1 MSIDTKKQIL
11 KELKQVKYLN
21 KDRESFKAD
30 LVEYAKTWFP
40 NVNEDY
46 SEPSLAGLILDMAA
60 YIGDV
65 NSFYLDH
72 QFHELDAETAVE
84 IQNIERE
91 LRKAGVPIVGSSPAV
106 VTQTFLIEV
115 PAVGVPP
122 EPDFTSL
129 PIIHAG
135 TIVPAQNG
143 TMFELATDINFS
155 EKDPTTGQLLATKQI
170 AKTNNG
176 TNTPTSF
183 YLSRKA
189 DCISGFRNSESFN
202 IGSFKPFQKFSL
214 SKENI
219 TEIIDVR
226 DNLGNIYYQVDYLT
240 QDTVYKAIPNTN
252 AYDNQEIDDTLVVV
266 SAPYR
271 FVSNMSLNTRLTSI
285 TLGGGSAVSLVDD
298 IIPDPSEF
306 SLPLYGKR
314 TFSRFAINPG
324 NLLKTKTLG
333 IVVPNSTITVTYRYG
348 GGLSHNVSKRSIR
361 GVTNL
366 IMSFPNGPSTVV
378 SQFVRNNLDSIN
390 DVDAAGGEDAPT
402 VAELKLRIPGVRASQ
417 ARLVTKED
425 LLARI
430 YTMPSNFGRVYRAA
444 VHTNPNN
451 PLASRLFI
459 VSRNRSNQLVVS
471 PDSLKKNLAKFLN
484 QYRLSNDAIDIYD
497 AQVINLKLEFSISV
511 DPNQNRNVVVQ
522 NVLNR
527 VKTFFNT
534 KNFSID
540 QPIVYDDIQNII
552 YNTLGVLSVEK
563 LALKNIHGSVGSAGD
578 TREYSTIQF
587 DIEANTFR
595 KIVFPPVGGI
605 FSLKYPEYDI
615 VASVR

>member
-1 MSIDTKKQIL
+1 MSTDTKKQIF
-11 KELKQVKYLN
+11 KEVKQVKYLN

-30 LVEYAKTWFP
+30 LVEYAKTYFP
-40 NVNEDY
+40 NINEDY
-46 SEPSLAGLILDMAA
+46 SEPSFAGLVLDMAA
-60 YIGDV
+60 YVGDV
-65 NSFYLDH
+65 TSFYLDH

-84 IQNIERE
+84 TQNIERE

-106 VTQTFLIEV
+106 VTQTFIIEV
-115 PAVGVPP
+115 PAVGTPP

-129 PIIHAG
+129 PVIHAG
-135 TIVPAQNG
+135 TIVPSQNG
-143 TMFELATDINFS
+143 TLFELSTDIDFS
-155 EKDPTTGQLLATKQI
+155 EKDSSGNLVATRQV
-170 AKTNNG
+170 AKTNNS
-176 TNTPTSF
+176 TNAPTSF
-183 YLSRKA
+183 YLSRKGE
-189 DCISGFRNSESFN
+189 CISGFRNTETFN
-202 IGSFKPFQKFSL
+202 IGSFRPFQKFSL

-226 DNLGNIYYQVDYLT
+226 DNFGNVYYQVDYLT
-240 QDTVYKAIPNTN
+240 QDTVYKAIPNAN
-252 AYDNQEIDDTLVVV
+252 EYDNKEVDDTLIVVA
-266 SAPYR
+266 APYR
-271 FVSNMSLNTRLTSI
+271 FVSNMSLNTRLTSL
-285 TLGGGSAVSLVDD
+285 TFGGGSALTTADD
-298 IIPDPSEF
+298 IVPDPSEF

-324 NLLKTKTLG
+324 NLLQTKTLG
-333 IVVPNSTITVTYRYG
+333 IVVPNSTITVTYRCG

-366 IMSFPNGPSTVV
+366 IMTFPNGPSTAVA
-378 SQFVRNNLDSIN
+378 QFVRNNIDSIN
-390 DVDAAGGEDAPT
+390 DVDALGGEDAPNIS
-402 VAELKLRIPGVRASQ
+402 ELKLRIPGVRASQ
-417 ARLVTKED
+417 SRIVTKED

-444 VHTNPNN
+444 VHANQSN
-451 PLASRLFI
+451 PLASKLFI
-459 VSRNRSNQLVVS
+459 VSRNKNNQLCVS

-484 QYRLSNDAIDIYD
+484 QYRITNDAIDIFD
-497 AQVINLKLEFSISV
+497 AMVINLKLEFSISV

-527 VKTFFNT
+527 VKTYFST

-552 YNTLGVLSVEK
+552 YNTLGVMSVENI
-563 LALKNIHGSVGSAGD
+563 ALKNVHGVVGSSD
-578 TREYSTIQF
+578 EPREYSTIQF
-587 DIEANTFR
+587 DVEANTFR

-605 FSLKYPEYDI
+605 FSVKYPEYDI